1 MACDLVSLGDDEMAR
16 IREAV
21 EEISGVPGERVSG
34 VELAH
39 PIRSAHLALWW
50 LNSLVARTTKCC

>member
-21 EEISGVPGERVSG
+21 EEISGVPGERVSVSSSHTQYG
-34 VELAH
+34 
-39 PIRSAHLALWW
+39 PPTSRSGGLI
-50 LNSLVARTTKCC
+50 V